1 MGAGCFQCAQYHIE
15 DCLSFLEYLV
25 IPEPE
30 YPKSLAFDSSVAAL
44 VVRSAF
50 LMLAAVEFNHDL
62 RFETRKIGDK
72 TANGY
77 LPPKSISAEL
87 PTP

>member
-1 MGAGCFQCAQYHIE
+1 M
-15 DCLSFLEYLV
+15 SFLEYLV

-50 LMLAAVEFNHDL
+50 LVLAAIKLDHVFHL
-62 RFETRKIGDK
+62 YACKIRDIA
-72 TANGY
+72 ANRN
-77 LPPKSISAEL
+77 LPPKSIFAEL